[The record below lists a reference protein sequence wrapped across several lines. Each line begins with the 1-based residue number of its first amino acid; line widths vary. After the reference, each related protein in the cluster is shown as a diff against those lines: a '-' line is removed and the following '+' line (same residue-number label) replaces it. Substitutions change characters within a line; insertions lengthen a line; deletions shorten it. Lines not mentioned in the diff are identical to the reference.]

1 MHGPQFTRGR
11 IRPGRVIHSRASRG
25 GRMTQP
31 RVRSQAGV
39 VTISTEA
46 IAAALAADP
55 IPYLDA
61 DWISAGAVRSNDGQ
75 RVELVLGFYLGD
87 RHSATL
93 EHLRGLCAQAAG
105 HEVAVSL
112 TTEIG
117 THAVQRGLRP
127 LPRIHNILA
136 VASGKGGVGKST
148 VSANLALALLA
159 DGARVGLLDADIYGP
174 SQPRMMGTSERPQ
187 SPDGKTMLPVA
198 AHGLATMSIGY
209 LIDVTEP
216 TIWRGPMVT
225 QALQQLLTETQWPEL
240 DYLIIDL
247 PPGTGDTQL
256 SLVQRIP
263 VSGSVIVTTLQ
274 DIALLD
280 ARKGLEMFRKVQ
292 VPVLGVIE
300 NMAFHRCGNC
310 GEVSHIF
317 GEGGGQRL
325 ADATGVPVL
334 GHLPLDAA
342 IQQAADAGHPT
353 VLADPDSENA
363 RAYRDI
369 ARRTAAGLAGRVQG
383 QGARFPEIV
392 ILDD

>member
-1 MHGPQFTRGR
+1 MHTGKSTRAR
-11 IRPGRVIHSRASRG
+11 ERSDRVIHSRASRG
-25 GRMTQP
+25 RRTDRP
-31 RVRSQAGV
+31 RSGSNPGV
-39 VTISTEA
+39 LTISTEA
-46 IAAALAADP
+46 IAAALAADR
-55 IPYLDA
+55 IPYLDS
-61 DWISAGAVRSNDGQ
+61 DWISAGAVRVNDGQ
-75 RVELVLGFYLGD
+75 RLDLVLGFHLGD
-87 RHSATL
+87 RHEATL
-93 EHLRGLCAQAAG
+93 EHLRAICSRAAG
-105 HEVAVSL
+105 RPVNVSL
-112 TTEIG
+112 STEIG
-117 THAVQRGLRP
+117 THAVQAGLRP
-127 LPRIHNILA
+127 LARIHNIIA

-187 SPDGKTMLPVA
+187 SPDGKTMLPVM

-209 LIDVTEP
+209 LIDASEP

-263 VSGSVIVTTLQ
+263 VSGSVIVTTPQ

-300 NMAFHRCGNC
+300 NMAYHRCGNC

-325 ADATGVPVL
+325 AEATGVPVL
-334 GHLPLDAA
+334 GQLPLDAA
-342 IQQAADAGHPT
+342 IQLAADGGRPT
-353 VLADPDSENA
+353 VIAEPASDNA
-363 RAYRDI
+363 QAYREI

-383 QGARFPEIV
+383 QGSRFPDIV
-392 ILDD
+392 IVDD

>member
-263 VSGSVIVTTLQ
+263 VSGSVIVTTPQ

-280 ARKGLEMFRKVQ
+280 ARKGLRMFQRVG
-292 VPVLGVIE
+292 VPVLGVVE
-300 NMAFHRCGNC
+300 NMSFHVCSQCGHHDP
-310 GEVSHIF
+310 VF
-317 GEGGGQRL
+317 GSGGGQAL
-325 ADATGVPVL
+325 ADQHEIELL
-334 GHLPLDAA
+334 GQLPLDLR
-342 IQQAADAGHPT
+342 IREQADGGTPT
-353 VLADPDSENA
+353 VLADPDSDNA
-363 RAYRDI
+363 QRYRAI
-369 ARRTAAGLAGRVQG
+369 ARIAAARLAY
-383 QGARFPEIV
+383 AAEEAFPDISV
-392 ILDD
+392 SDD

>member
-136 VASGKGGVGKST
+136 VASGKGGVGKSSVT
-148 VSANLALALLA
+148 ANLAVALAKEGLN
-159 DGARVGLLDADIYGP
+159 VGVLDADVWGYSI
-174 SQPRMMGTSERPQ
+174 PRMLGVEGKPVAFNNMVMPLQAHGVKVISIGFFVDSERP
-187 SPDGKTMLPVA
+187 V
-198 AHGLATMSIGY
+198 
-209 LIDVTEP
+209 
-216 TIWRGPMVT
+216 IWRGPMLHR
-225 QALQQLLTETQWPEL
+225 ALQQFLADVHWGDLDFLLC
-240 DYLIIDL
+240 DL
-247 PPGTGDTQL
+247 PPGTGDIAI
-256 SLVQRIP
+256 SLAQMLPNADMLV
-263 VSGSVIVTTLQ
+263 VTTPQ
-274 DIALLD
+274 QAAQRVALR
-280 ARKGLEMFRKVQ
+280 AGQMTAQTGMRVS
-292 VPVLGVIE
+292 GVIE
-300 NMAFHRCGNC
+300 NMATFVAPDTGKEYR
-310 GEVSHIF
+310 IF
-317 GEGGGQRL
+317 GEGGGQLLAAELDTELWGQIPIDTRL
-325 ADATGVPVL
+325 REGSDNGT
-334 GHLPLDAA
+334 PL
-342 IQQAADAGHPT
+342 
-353 VLADPDSENA
+353 VVADPDAPASQRFTEMA
-363 RAYRDI
+363 KR
-369 ARRTAAGLAGRVQG
+369 LAKTKTSLVGRSLPLK
-383 QGARFPEIV
+383 F
-392 ILDD
+392 